1 MEAQPS
7 SARLSINEAAD
18 DYITAEEITE
28 LNEQQRLL
36 TSNLK
41 ASVLNATFYGFRDL
55 QKLQEEITETKQEKR
70 QQSHHFADTSL
81 TAFNQKIYHEG
92 NNQIP
97 QRPPQT

>member
-1 MEAQPS
+1 MKAHPS
-7 SARLSINEAAD
+7 SARLSLDEAAD

-28 LNEQQRLL
+28 LNEQQKLL

-70 QQSHHFADTSL
+70 QQHQFADTSL

-92 NNQIP
+92 DNRVP

>member
-1 MEAQPS
+1 MKALPS
-7 SARLSINEAAD
+7 SARLSLDEAAD

-28 LNEQQRLL
+28 LNEQQKLL

-55 QKLQEEITETKQEKR
+55 QKLQEEITETKQDKR
-70 QQSHHFADTSL
+70 QQNQFADTSL

-92 NNQIP
+92 SNQIP